1 MYAILLNSSHEGG
14 PGVLQNAIAKQTEPK
29 YKFGEN
35 ILGLVIITKNESD
48 RCVCP
53 KMHVAQFLAC
63 CQCLAFAPF
72 CFGAQQP

>member
-1 MYAILLNSSHEGG
+1 MYAIVLNSSHKGG

-48 RCVCP
+48 RCV
-53 KMHVAQFLAC
+53 
-63 CQCLAFAPF
+63 AP
-72 CFGAQQP
+72 